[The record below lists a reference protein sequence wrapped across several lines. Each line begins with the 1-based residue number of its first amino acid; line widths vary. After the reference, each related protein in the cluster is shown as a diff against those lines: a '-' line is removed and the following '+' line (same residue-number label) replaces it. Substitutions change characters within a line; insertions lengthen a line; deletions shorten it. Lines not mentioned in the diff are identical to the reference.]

1 MFNRG
6 FDCVGYGLPLCNE
19 IKAFDKFAKNL
30 PNSKSIKE
38 NSIFLPLNGK
48 FKKKDIENTIKELN
62 KLKI

>member
-1 MFNRG
+1 MFNAG

-19 IKAFDKFAKNL
+19 IKAFNKFAKKL

-48 FKKKDIENTIKELN
+48 LEKKDIEITIKKIN

>member
-19 IKAFDKFAKNL
+19 IKAFNKFSEYL
-30 PNSKSIKE
+30 PNSKRIRE

-48 FKKKDIENTIKELN
+48 LKNKDIKNTIKELN
-62 KLKI
+62 NLKI